1 MAVPGM
7 LILFAL
13 PPNSSEW
20 LIYDEEE
27 MRIRGSCYWEYLNGK
42 PTTNRQ
48 SVRIRIKREQRL
60 TPESLLELIE
70 KVKIGEW

>member
-1 MAVPGM
+1 
-7 LILFAL
+7 
-13 PPNSSEW
+13 
-20 LIYDEEE
+20 